1 MSNGKIKIDEPE
13 DSKEPVHP
21 SILVKPA
28 VDPLA
33 RKRAQRDKLIGMRDE
48 LLQESLG
55 VIRDSMRF
63 RDIDP
68 ELERDLDPAF
78 ERMEVEL
85 GQEEAQRA
93 YRVAKYALATAAN
106 APIGLKL
113 ATNIAVGIMKANAA
127 EKGAAPILNVG
138 KVIINQA
145 SIPVFEEREVESE

>member
-1 MSNGKIKIDEPE
+1 MAKGKIKVDEPE
-13 DSKEPVHP
+13 DSKEPVHT
-21 SILVKPA
+21 SILVAPA
-28 VDPLA
+28 DPLA
-33 RKRAQRDKLIGMRDE
+33 RKRAQRDRLLGMKDE

-68 ELERDLDPAF
+68 ELKRDVDPAF
-78 ERMEVEL
+78 ERMEKEL

-93 YRVAKYALATAAN
+93 YRVAKYALSTAAD

-113 ATNIAVGIMKANAA
+113 AVNVAVGIMKANAA
-127 EKGAAPILNVG
+127 EKGVAPILNVG

-145 SIPVFEEREVESE
+145 AIPQFEEREVKDE